1 MNKEHLSNQQIL
13 ETLGNR
19 FMTARLNQNM
29 SRVTLAEKT
38 GLTEKTISN
47 LEKGHKSVGLLNII
61 AILRALNMLD
71 EIDNFIPEPPPRAE
85 SVVGRDKALGK
96 TRQRAS
102 SKRKQKPE
110 HTDKNWT
117 WGNE

>member
-13 ETLGNR
+13 EVIGAR
-19 FMTARLNQNM
+19 FMAARLNQNI
-29 SRVTLAEKT
+29 SRTSLAEKT

-47 LEKGHKSVGLLNII
+47 LEKGNKSVGLLNII
-61 AILRALNMLD
+61 AILRALNLLN
-71 EIDNFIPEPPPRAE
+71 EIDSFIPEPPPRAE
-85 SVVGRDKALGK
+85 SVIGREKTFGK

-102 SKRKQKPE
+102 SKRKQTPK
-110 HTDKNWT
+110 DSNQNWT